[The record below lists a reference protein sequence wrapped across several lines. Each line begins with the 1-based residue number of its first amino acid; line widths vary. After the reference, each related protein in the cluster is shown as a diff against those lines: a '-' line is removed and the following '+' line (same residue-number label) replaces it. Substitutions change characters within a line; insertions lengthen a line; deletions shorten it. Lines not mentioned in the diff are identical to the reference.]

1 MNKNLLALLGIAPV
15 LTPLHTLANDRP
27 DPRPNIIFFLV
38 DDMGWQDTSLPFWTE
53 KTMYNERYETPNM
66 ERLARQG
73 MMFTQAYASSIS
85 SPTRCSLMTGAN
97 AARHRVTN
105 WTLRKN
111 QTTDAQSEVLQL
123 PDWNYNGIAQV
134 EGTNHTFVAKSF
146 VQYLKDSGYHTIHC
160 GKAHWGAIDTPG
172 ENPCHFGFETNIAGH
187 AAGGLATY
195 LSELNYGHDEK
206 GNPTSLMSIPGLE
219 KYWKTG
225 TFVTEA
231 LTQEALKALDK
242 AKEYNQP
249 FYLYMSHYA
258 IHIPIDKD
266 MRFYDKYK
274 KKGMSD
280 KEAAY
285 ASLIEGM
292 DKSLGDIMDW
302 LEKNGEADNTI
313 ILFCGDNGGYATG
326 KEWRDEPLYTQNAPL
341 TCGKGSAY
349 EGGIREP
356 MIVSWPGVTQ
366 PNTRCDKYVIVE
378 DYFPSILEM
387 AGITDWK
394 APQTVDGVS
403 FVPLLKQ
410 TGDPSEGRSLY
421 WNCPNLWGEQGP
433 GIGATCTVRQG
444 KWKLIYFYETGKK
457 ELYDIPA
464 DISEK
469 HNLAERYPD
478 VVKSLSANLGEFLR
492 SSGAQRPSFKK
503 TGKPCPWRTKS
514 DPQKTPLRFSE
525 NASAFHTKRPCVW
538 IETQGRFTENS
549 FTFYFKRKGV
559 FFGV

>member
-1 MNKNLLALLGIAPV
+1 MNKYLFTALS
-15 LTPLHTLANDRP
+15 LTPLVPMTDGWGATKKQP
-27 DPRPNIIFFLV
+27 SAEEQKRPNIILFMV
-38 DDMGWQDTSLPFWTE
+38 DDMGWQDTSLPFWTQ
-53 KTMYNERYETPNM
+53 KTPYNEAYETPNM
-66 ERLARQG
+66 ERLAKQG
-73 MMFTQAYASSIS
+73 MMFTQAYACNIS
-85 SPTRCSLMTGAN
+85 SATRCSLITGAN
-97 AARHRVTN
+97 NARHRVTN
-105 WTLRKN
+105 WTLERDKQTDRK
-111 QTTDAQSEVLQL
+111 SETVEL
-123 PDWNYNGIAQV
+123 PDWNYNGVSQV
-134 EGTNHTFVAKSF
+134 EGIPNTYVGTSF
-146 VQYLKDSGYHTIHC
+146 VELLRQSGYHTIHC
-160 GKAHWGAIDTPG
+160 GKAHWGSLDTPG
-172 ENPCHFGFETNIAGH
+172 ENPTHWGFEVNIAGH

-195 LSELNYGHDEK
+195 LSERNYGHTRDGK
-206 GNPTSLMSIPGLE
+206 AYSLMSIPGLE
-219 KYWKTG
+219 NYWGTG
-225 TFVTEA
+225 VFATEA
-231 LTQEALKALDK
+231 LTREAIKALDK
-242 AKEYNQP
+242 AKKYNQP
-249 FYLYMSHYA
+249 FYLYMAHYA
-258 IHIPIDKD
+258 IHVPIDKD
-266 MRFYDKYK
+266 MRFFPKYVR
-274 KKGMSD
+274 KGLSD

-292 DKSLGDIMDW
+292 DKSLGDLMDW

-313 ILFCGDNGGYATG
+313 VIFMSDNGGLAAEP
-326 KEWRDEPLYTQNAPL
+326 EWRDGEVHTQNAPL
-341 TCGKGSAY
+341 RSGKGSLY

-394 APQTVDGVS
+394 APQTVDGIS

-410 TGDPSEGRSLY
+410 TSDPSEGRSLY

-469 HNLAERYPD
+469 HNLAERYPE

-503 TGKPCPWRTKS
+503 TGKPCPWP
-514 DPQKTPLRFSE
+514 DE
-525 NASAFHTKRPCVW
+525 
-538 IETQGRFTENS
+538 I
-549 FTFYFKRKGV
+549 
-559 FFGV
+559 

>member
-1 MNKNLLALLGIAPV
+1 MNRNLLALLGLAPI
-15 LTPLHTLANDRP
+15 LSPLNGVANDRP

-38 DDMGWQDTSLPFWTE
+38 DDMGWQDTSLPFWTQ

-105 WTLRKN
+105 WTLQKDK
-111 QTTDAQSEVLQL
+111 TTDAQSDVLQL

-146 VQYLKDSGYHTIHC
+146 VQFLKDSGYHTIHC

-195 LSELNYGHDEK
+195 LSELSYGHDDK
-206 GNPTSLMSIPGLE
+206 GNPTSLMSVPGLE
-219 KYWKTG
+219 HYWKTG

-242 AKEYNQP
+242 AKAYNQP

-266 MRFYDKYK
+266 VRFFDKYK

-356 MIVSWPGVTQ
+356 MIVSWPGVTK
-366 PNTRCDKYVIVE
+366 PNTRCDKYVIIE
-378 DYFPSILEM
+378 DYYPTILEM

-394 APQTVDGVS
+394 VPQTVDGVS

-421 WNCPNLWGEQGP
+421 WNCPNLWGERGP

-464 DISEK
+464 DISEQ
-469 HNLAERYPD
+469 HNLAQQYPE
-478 VVKSLSANLGEFLR
+478 VVKALSANLGEFLR
-492 SSGAQRPSFKK
+492 SSGAQRPSFKRRASPVL
-503 TGKPCPWRTKS
+503 GRTKS
-514 DPQKTPLRFSE
+514 DLEKILLET
-525 NASAFHTKRPCVW
+525 ASLEVEEIR
-538 IETQGRFTENS
+538 
-549 FTFYFKRKGV
+549 
-559 FFGV
+559 